1 MDATNRIE
9 RLAFILENLSKG
21 NAISAPSLAE
31 QLNTTKK
38 IVQTDF
44 KSYLLPLFEDEK
56 IIYYDYSSKAY
67 HATPG
72 FLNST
77 FLSAHEWAVI
87 AILLNKARDKYADV
101 DLLDKSKALFEKLK
115 HALHNEFYAF
125 GPIERYDDFKEE
137 VILLTKAIKAKRGVH
152 CLYNNKERLIHPLEI
167 LNLEGYWYLIV
178 YEPRDD
184 KIKTYH
190 LNSVKSIEILQECF
204 GNTHIDIMARFK
216 KAITAYFK
224 PEIEPI
230 TVELYADATVAKYFE
245 RKPISISQRIMRKH
259 EDGGCELE
267 LSVTDFMEIIP
278 TIQRYMPHV
287 KVISPQELNDA
298 IRQNVQKY
306 LEDE

>member
-1 MDATNRIE
+1 MNPLNRID
-9 RLAFILENLSKG
+9 RLAYVLEKLSRG
-21 NAISAPSLAE
+21 NAISAPLLAE
-31 QLNTTKK
+31 HLNTTKK

-44 KSYLLPLFEDEK
+44 KSYLLPLFEEEK
-56 IIYYDYSSKAY
+56 TIYYDYSSKAY

-115 HALHNEFYAF
+115 HALQNELYAF
-125 GPIERYDDFKEE
+125 GPIERFDDFKEE
-137 VILLTKAIKAKRGVH
+137 VILITKAIKAKRGVH

-178 YEPRDD
+178 YEPRDE
-184 KIKTYH
+184 KVKTYH
-190 LNSVKSIEILQECF
+190 LNSVKSIEVLEESF
-204 GNTHIDIMARFK
+204 GNAHADVVMRFK
-216 KAITAYFK
+216 RAITAYFD
-224 PEIEPI
+224 PETEPI
-230 TVELYADATVAKYFE
+230 VVELYADATVAKYFE
-245 RKPISISQRIMRKH
+245 RKPISITQRIMRKH

-267 LSVTDFMEIIP
+267 LSIADFMEIIP

-287 KVISPQELNDA
+287 KVISPQALKDA
-298 IRQNVQKY
+298 IRKNVESY
-306 LEDE
+306 MGSE